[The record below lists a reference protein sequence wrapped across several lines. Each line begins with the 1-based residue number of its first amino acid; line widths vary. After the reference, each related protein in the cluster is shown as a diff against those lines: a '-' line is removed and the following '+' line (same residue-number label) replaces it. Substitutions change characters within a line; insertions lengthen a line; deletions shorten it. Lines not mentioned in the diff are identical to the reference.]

1 MPYNP
6 AYGPYIAVYSVSV
19 LSPPNNGDYLLAA
32 DSTAIN
38 PPLNLGDTVQFLP
51 YSTLSPRTG
60 RLEEVRAIGASKVL
74 FRVSAD
80 TGDFMFLCEEHACV
94 LDLWTRLRRL
104 AVPDKWL
111 GMFDCSNYTP
121 RLPVIKPERC
131 VPPPPNVC
139 YWSLLSSSR
148 DDWAE
153 PMVER

>member
-60 RLEEVRAIGASKVL
+60 RLEEVRAIGAS
-74 FRVSAD
+74 RI
-80 TGDFMFLCEEHACV
+80 
-94 LDLWTRLRRL
+94 RRH
-104 AVPDKWL
+104 W
-111 GMFDCSNYTP
+111 
-121 RLPVIKPERC
+121 
-131 VPPPPNVC
+131 
-139 YWSLLSSSR
+139 
-148 DDWAE
+148 
-153 PMVER
+153 